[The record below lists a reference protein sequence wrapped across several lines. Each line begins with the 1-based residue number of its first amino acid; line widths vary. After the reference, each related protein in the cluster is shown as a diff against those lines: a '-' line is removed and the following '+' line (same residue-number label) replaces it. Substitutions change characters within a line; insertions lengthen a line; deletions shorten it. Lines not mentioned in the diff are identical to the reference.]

1 MESLPVHGSLENEI
15 EKPMSMFTRQL
26 EAFET
31 KHQNE
36 TFETSLH
43 ALDAFAKFIEEES
56 LKTLEYVRT
65 LEKYKD
71 EKEIAKFHEFN
82 LKNAEVI
89 SRYAELRD
97 KYPESLELLRRNF
110 PWLEGIEGWLQ
121 QYEIKH
127 AITNRE

>member
-1 MESLPVHGSLENEI
+1 MESLPVHESSEKEI
-15 EKPMSMFTRQL
+15 EKPISMFTRQL

-31 KHQNE
+31 EHQNE

-43 ALDAFAKFIEEES
+43 ALDAFAKYIKEES

-82 LKNAEVI
+82 LTNAEVI

-97 KYPESLELLRRNF
+97 EYPEGLELLRQNF
-110 PWLEGIEGWLQ
+110 PWLEGIEEWLQ
-121 QYEIKH
+121 EYEIKH
-127 AITNRE
+127 AVINRE

>member
-1 MESLPVHGSLENEI
+1 MERLPVHKLPENEI

-26 EAFET
+26 QAFEIN
-31 KHQNE
+31 HQNE
-36 TFETSLH
+36 TFETPLH
-43 ALDAFAKFIEEES
+43 ALHAFAKFIEEES

-82 LKNAEVI
+82 LANARVI

-97 KYPESLELLRRNF
+97 EYPDSLGLLRQNF
-110 PWLEGIEGWLQ
+110 PWLEGIETWLQ
-121 QYEIKH
+121 EYEIKH
-127 AITNRE
+127 AVTNRE

>member
-1 MESLPVHGSLENEI
+1 MESLPVHESPKEEI

-26 EAFET
+26 QAFET
-31 KHQNE
+31 KYQNE

-43 ALDAFAKFIEEES
+43 ALHAFAKFIEKES
-56 LKTLEYVRT
+56 LETLEYVRT
-65 LEKYKD
+65 LEKYND

-82 LKNAEVI
+82 IANAEVI

-97 KYPESLELLRRNF
+97 KYPEGLGLLRQNF

-121 QYEIKH
+121 EYEIKH
-127 AITNRE
+127 ALTNRE